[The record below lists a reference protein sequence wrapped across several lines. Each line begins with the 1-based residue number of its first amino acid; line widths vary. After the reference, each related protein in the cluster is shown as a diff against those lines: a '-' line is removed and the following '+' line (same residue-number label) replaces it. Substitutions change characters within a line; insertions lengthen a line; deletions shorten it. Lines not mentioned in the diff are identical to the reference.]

1 MGKSAFNVRRADM
14 FFFDPDDLVLV
25 EDDTDP
31 RYDPRVR
38 LPVDEGLVA
47 NILYRGQGVLEPAI
61 VAKDGDQAVVLDG
74 RQRVK
79 AAREANRRL
88 VEQGVDPLRVPC
100 VLRRGD
106 DSDMFAVMVS
116 ANEHRATESPIEK
129 ARKVARYIH
138 LGHTEEEAAT
148 LWGVS
153 RMTIRNWLATLDLA
167 PKVQKAIEA
176 GRISPSAALPLGKLP
191 REEQAARLDE
201 MTAGDRKPTVR
212 ESRERAGGTED
223 RTKVRSRREIEGALG
238 AVRKGGMPARV
249 LAWVLGQS
257 DDSEWMEG

>member
-1 MGKSAFNVRRADM
+1 
-14 FFFDPDDLVLV
+14 
-25 EDDTDP
+25 
-31 RYDPRVR
+31 
-38 LPVDEGLVA
+38 
-47 NILYRGQGVLEPAI
+47 VLEPVI

-116 ANEHRATESPIEK
+116 ANEHRATESPVEK
-129 ARKVARYIH
+129 ARKVQRYIN

-167 PKVQKAIEA
+167 PKVQKAIED

-191 REEQAARLDE
+191 RDEQAARLDE

-212 ESRERAGGTED
+212 EARERTGTD
-223 RTKVRSRREIEGALG
+223 RPKIRSRRELEGALG
-238 AVRKGGMPARV
+238 AVRKGGVPARV

-257 DDSEWMEG
+257 DDAERMEG

>member
-1 MGKSAFNVRRADM
+1 M